1 MLSKRVLWCASEG
14 ISICLF
20 ATAIGAPIDIASP
33 TINLVFLVSDG
44 ICKAFLKTVR
54 KKRKKHRKSAWS
66 VRSKLYRKEKIT
78 YEALIDANI
87 SLEEFTLVSN
97 EAEYYQKLKG
107 NIRIKDSERWV
118 IERNKLIEH
127 GKRIGINEMIRQI

>member
-1 MLSKRVLWCASEG
+1 M
-14 ISICLF
+14 
-20 ATAIGAPIDIASP
+20 
-33 TINLVFLVSDG
+33 FLVSDG

-54 KKRKKHRKSAWS
+54 KKRKKRRKSASS

-97 EAEYYQKLKG
+97 EAEYYQKLKE

-118 IERNKLIEH
+118 TERDKLIEH
-127 GKRIGINEMIRQI
+127 GKRIGINEIIRQI